1 MSLHTTLQ
9 GDRIQIAIY
18 GMRNA
23 GKSSIINALTGQQLA
38 IVSDIKGTTT
48 DPVSKAMEILPLG
61 PCMLIDTPGLDDEG
75 ELGQKRIEKAM
86 QVLNKTDIAL
96 IVVDITTIPEE
107 SLTAGSGYLQKEKEI
122 ISRIEEKKIPYIL
135 VLNQADR
142 ISDAKA
148 EKIRSLLSLKNADA
162 PVVVVSSTEG
172 RGIEELK
179 DTLVSKLPHSD
190 SQMHII
196 GDLIDAGDIT
206 VLVVPVD
213 SAAPKGR
220 LIMPQQQVIRDIL
233 DNQAVAVVT
242 QMPQLAKILE
252 ELSGKVKM
260 VVTDSQAFKGVA
272 AIVPDSMP
280 LTSFSIL
287 FARHK
292 GNLQKLAEGVRA
304 VESLKDGDRI
314 LIAEGCTHHRQCE
327 DIGTVKIPNW
337 LRQHTGKKLAIET
350 CSGAEFPADL
360 SSYAMVIHCGGCTLH
375 EKEMKHRIF
384 LAGEQQVPIVNY
396 GIFIAYVNGILA
408 RSVEVFPDIYKVVTG
423 QESGG
428 LYDIL

>member
-1 MSLHTTLQ
+1 MSLHTTPQ
-9 GDRIQIAIY
+9 GDRIQIALY

-23 GKSSIINALTGQQLA
+23 GKSSVINALTGQQLA
-38 IVSDIKGTTT
+38 IVSDVKGTTT

-86 QVLNKTDIAL
+86 QVLNKTNIAL
-96 IVVDITTIPEE
+96 VVVDITTISEE
-107 SLTAGSGYLQKEKEI
+107 NLTAGRGFLQKEEEI
-122 ISRIEEKKIPYIL
+122 ISLIEEKKIPYII

-142 ISDAKA
+142 VSDAEA
-148 EKIRSLLSLKNADA
+148 EKIRSRLSMENAA
-162 PVVVVSSTEG
+162 VPVALVSSTEG
-172 RGIEELK
+172 SGIEELK
-179 DTLVSKLPHSD
+179 ETLVSRLPHAD
-190 SQMHII
+190 SKLHII
-196 GDLIDAGDIT
+196 GDLIEAGDII

-213 SAAPKGR
+213 SSAPKGR

-242 QMPQLAKILE
+242 QVPQLAKTLE
-252 ELSGKVKM
+252 ELSFKVKM
-260 VVTDSQAFKGVA
+260 VVTDSQVFKEVA
-272 AIVPDSMP
+272 AIVPDSLP

-292 GNLQKLAEGVRA
+292 GNLRKLAEGVRA
-304 VESLKDGDRI
+304 VEKLKDGDRI

-337 LRQHTGKKLAIET
+337 LKRYTGKEIVIET
-350 CSGAEFPADL
+350 CSGTEFPADL
-360 SSYAMVIHCGGCTLH
+360 SSYKMVIHCGGCTLH

-384 LAGEQQVPIVNY
+384 QAGIQQVPIANY

-423 QESGG
+423 QE
-428 LYDIL
+428 

>member
-1 MSLHTTLQ
+1 MSLHTTPQ
-9 GDRIQIAIY
+9 GDRIQIALY

-23 GKSSIINALTGQQLA
+23 GKSSVINALTGQQVA
-38 IVSDIKGTTT
+38 IVSDTRGTTT

-86 QVLNKTDIAL
+86 QVLNRTDIA
-96 IVVDITTIPEE
+96 VVVIDITTVSEE
-107 SLTAGSGYLQKEKEI
+107 ELAAGNGFSGKEEEI
-122 ISRIEEKKIPYIL
+122 ISLLEEKKIPYII

-142 ISDAKA
+142 VSGGEA
-148 EKIRSLLSLKNADA
+148 EKIRSRLSLKNAAA

-179 DTLVSKLPHSD
+179 NTLVSTLPHTD
-190 SQMHII
+190 SKLHIV
-196 GDLIDAGDIT
+196 GDLIDAGDII

-242 QMPQLAKILE
+242 QVPQLAGVLG

-260 VVTDSQAFKGVA
+260 VVTDSQAFREVA
-272 AIVPDSMP
+272 AIVPDSLP

-292 GNLQKLAEGVRA
+292 GNLRKLAEGVRA
-304 VESLKDGDRI
+304 VESLQDGDKI

-337 LRQHTGKKLAIET
+337 LKQHTGKKLEIET
-350 CSGAEFPADL
+350 CSGAEFPMDL
-360 SSYAMVIHCGGCTLH
+360 STYKMVIHCGGCTLH

-384 LAGEQQVPIVNY
+384 QAGEQNVPIANY

-408 RSVEVFPDIYKVVTG
+408 RSVEIFPDIYQVVTG
-423 QESGG
+423 QE
-428 LYDIL
+428 

>member
-1 MSLHTTLQ
+1 MSLHTTPQ
-9 GDRIQIAIY
+9 GERIQIALY

-23 GKSSIINALTGQQLA
+23 GKSSVINALTGQQLA

-86 QVLNKTDIAL
+86 QVLNKTDVAL
-96 IVVDITTIPEE
+96 IVVDITSLSEE
-107 SLTAGSGYLQKEKEI
+107 NLTAGSGFLQKEAEI
-122 ISRIEEKKIPYIL
+122 ISLIEEKKIPYII

-142 ISDAKA
+142 ISDAEA
-148 EKIRSLLSLKNADA
+148 EKIRSRLSLKNGAA
-162 PVVVVSSTEG
+162 PVVVVSSTER

-179 DTLVSKLPHSD
+179 NTLVSQLPHSD
-190 SQMHII
+190 SKLHII
-196 GDLIDAGDIT
+196 GDLIEAGDII

-242 QMPQLAKILE
+242 QVPQLAETLE
-252 ELSGKVKM
+252 GLSGKLKM
-260 VVTDSQAFKGVA
+260 VITDSQAFKEVA
-272 AIVPDSMP
+272 AIVPDSLP

-304 VESLKDGDRI
+304 VDKLKDGDRI

-337 LRQHTGKKLAIET
+337 IKQYTGKKLEIVT
-350 CSGAEFPADL
+350 CSGTEFPTDL

-375 EKEMKHRIF
+375 EKEMKHRIIQ
-384 LAGEQQVPIVNY
+384 AGEQQVPIANY
-396 GIFIAYVNGILA
+396 GIFIAYVDGILA
-408 RSVEVFPDIYKVVTG
+408 RSLEALLPITD
-423 QESGG
+423 
-428 LYDIL
+428 D